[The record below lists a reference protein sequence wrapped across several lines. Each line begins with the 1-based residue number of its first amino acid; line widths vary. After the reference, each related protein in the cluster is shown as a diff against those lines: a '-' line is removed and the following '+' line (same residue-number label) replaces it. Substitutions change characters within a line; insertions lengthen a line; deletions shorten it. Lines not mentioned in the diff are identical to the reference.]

1 MKTEIKNTK
10 TKIRNLILDTSDLSF
25 EELNILIHQLKDARE
40 RMGEARA
47 RYQNFSAMIK
57 NMKEEDLV
65 FCSKHTGEILN
76 PNDWVVYDNL
86 THTAYPERSEE
97 E

>member
-1 MKTEIKNTK
+1 MKM
-10 TKIRNLILDTSDLSF
+10 RNLIMDTSDLSF
-25 EELNILIHQLKDARE
+25 EELDTLIQQLRKARE
-40 RMGEARA
+40 RKGEARA
-47 RYQNFSAMIK
+47 RYQNFSAMIE
-57 NMKEEDLV
+57 NMREENLV

-86 THTAYPERSEE
+86 NHSAYPETNEE